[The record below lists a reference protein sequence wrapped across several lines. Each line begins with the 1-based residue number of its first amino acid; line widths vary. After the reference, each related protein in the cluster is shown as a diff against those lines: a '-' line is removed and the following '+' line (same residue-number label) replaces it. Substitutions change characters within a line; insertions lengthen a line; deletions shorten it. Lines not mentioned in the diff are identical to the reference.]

1 VQHIRNEIWHIQIRE
16 DHMNQQNLPIPSDAI
31 SALEHGN
38 KIEAIR
44 ITRETAWMTLKQAK
58 LATEAFLDAN
68 PSLKAKCEE
77 SNRTYSG
84 AVFVMVVA
92 AAVAVVAL
100 FLR

>member
-1 VQHIRNEIWHIQIRE
+1 
-16 DHMNQQNLPIPSDAI
+16 MNQQNFPIPSDAI

-44 ITRETAWMTLKQAK
+44 ITRETAWMTLKQAR

-77 SNRTYSG
+77 STRTYNG
-84 AVFVMVVA
+84 VVFAVVVA
-92 AAVAVVAL
+92 AAVAIAAM